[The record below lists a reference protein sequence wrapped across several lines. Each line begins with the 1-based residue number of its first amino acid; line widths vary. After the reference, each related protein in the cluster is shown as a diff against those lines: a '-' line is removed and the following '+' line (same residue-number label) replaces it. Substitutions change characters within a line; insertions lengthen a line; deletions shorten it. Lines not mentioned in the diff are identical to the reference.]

1 MSLSDL
7 SRLGCALLA
16 TALTAAVLSPV
27 ASAEDAKPAKA
38 KVLMLTQSK
47 GFTHG
52 SVRRPDKEKLA
63 ASEVAMIQ
71 LGQQTGLFD
80 VTCTQDAEADFTKE
94 NLAKYDVVM
103 LYTTGPMNNADK
115 SKNLPIPHDAFEYL
129 LKEWLPQKGH
139 GFIGFHSA
147 TDTGADYEPYWD
159 LIGGSFNGHPWGS
172 GSTVSITV
180 HDPDHPGV
188 KAFGA
193 EFEIKDEIYQYSH
206 WQPEKVRVLASL
218 NMAKTSLKK
227 PYHVPVIWVKEVG
240 QGKMYYSNL
249 GHNETTWTNKAF
261 LDSVTGAM
269 KWIRGIESGSA
280 KPNPELSKAWDEK
293 SKEEGAEQEA
303 ARKKKSESEQKK

>member
-1 MSLSDL
+1 MNLSSLRQSL
-7 SRLGCALLA
+7 CGLLVA
-16 TALTAAVLSPV
+16 ALTVVTLTPA

-38 KVLMLTQSK
+38 RVLMLTQSK
-47 GFTHG
+47 GFMHG
-52 SVRRPDKEKLA
+52 SVRRPEKEKLS

-71 LGQQTGLFD
+71 LGQQTELFE
-80 VTCTQDAEADFTKE
+80 VTCTQDAAADFTKE
-94 NLAKYDVVM
+94 NLKNFDVVM
-103 LYTTGPMNNADK
+103 LYTTGPMNNADP
-115 SKNLPIPHDAFEYL
+115 SKNLPIAHETFEYL
-129 LKEWLPQKGH
+129 LKEWLPQRGH

-172 GSTVSITV
+172 GSTVSIIV
-180 HDPDHPGV
+180 HDVDHPGV
-188 KAFGA
+188 KAFGP

-269 KWIRGIESGSA
+269 KWIRGLETGSA
-280 KPNPELSKAWDEK
+280 KPNPELSKSWDEK
-293 SKEEGAEQEA
+293 SKTDAGDA
-303 ARKKKSESEQKK
+303 K